1 MKPYQQVPIQD
12 CNEPLVFI
20 PSQDF
25 VLETPHPYEKL
36 GAPYGDR
43 SPYVLRQGVLERLIA
58 AQQHLEVLR
67 PGWRILVFDAYRPVA
82 VQQFM
87 VDYTFMELVR
97 SHNRIP
103 AELTEPERQNF
114 WQQVYQFWAVPNLDP
129 HTPPP
134 HSTGA
139 AIDVSL
145 VDETGAVVDMGSPI
159 DEVSPRSFPNAF
171 AAAADPNSA
180 TYDAAIAPFH
190 QRRQLLHEVM
200 TRAGFRRHLE
210 EWWHFSYGDQ
220 MWVWLGMQMGEPAQA
235 AIYGRVMDAENSVI
249 A

>member
-129 HTPPP
+129 HTPPDRK
-134 HSTGA
+134 S
-139 AIDVSL
+139 
-145 VDETGAVVDMGSPI
+145 VV
-159 DEVSPRSFPNAF
+159 
-171 AAAADPNSA
+171 
-180 TYDAAIAPFH
+180 
-190 QRRQLLHEVM
+190 
-200 TRAGFRRHLE
+200 
-210 EWWHFSYGDQ
+210 
-220 MWVWLGMQMGEPAQA
+220 
-235 AIYGRVMDAENSVI
+235 
-249 A
+249 